1 MLSALVPRKARMKLL
16 PLAGL
21 GSAGVVLAIVALRA
35 PPRDYVPPSKAEVE
49 AHRPAPQMLHGDVPP
64 GCVVRT
70 IEVKGMCCLGCTGR
84 VYDHIKG
91 TPGLVDAA
99 INFKTGVAQVVLEK
113 DADPNAIVSALRFD
127 KFDPT
132 LEP

>member
-1 MLSALVPRKARMKLL
+1 MLSGLVPRKTRMKIL

-21 GSAGVVLAIVALRA
+21 GFVGIVLAIVALRA
-35 PPRDYVPPSKAEVE
+35 PARDYVPPSVAEIE
-49 AHRPAPQMLHGDVPP
+49 AHRPAPQMLHGEVPP

-84 VYDHIKG
+84 VYDHIQG

-99 INFKTGVAQVVLEK
+99 INFQTGVAQIVIAK
-113 DADPNAIVSALRFD
+113 DTDPTAIVSALRID
-127 KFDPT
+127 KFEPK